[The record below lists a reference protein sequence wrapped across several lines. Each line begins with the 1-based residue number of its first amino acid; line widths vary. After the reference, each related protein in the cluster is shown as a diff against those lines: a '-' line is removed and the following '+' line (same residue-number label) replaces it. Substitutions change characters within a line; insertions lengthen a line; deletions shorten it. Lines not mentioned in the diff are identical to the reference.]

1 MKAIEKSMGLKV
13 ADIKDIKEKEEEI
26 ENQNT
31 NVDRQHNG
39 ELLNGD
45 MAMIMQKYQLIER
58 NEEVVDYGNNNKII
72 NKNIETNRIIQT
84 VNEKQKE
91 LNRAMYYKREDSM
104 KMKKS
109 GRMK

>member
-1 MKAIEKSMGLKV
+1 MGLKV
-13 ADIKDIKEKEEEI
+13 TDIKDIKEKEEEI

-58 NEEVVDYGNNNKII
+58 NEEVVDYGNNNKIK
-72 NKNIETNRIIQT
+72 KNIETNRIIRT
-84 VNEKQKE
+84 VNEK
-91 LNRAMYYKREDSM
+91 
-104 KMKKS
+104 
-109 GRMK
+109 

>member
-45 MAMIMQKYQLIER
+45 MAMIM
-58 NEEVVDYGNNNKII
+58 
-72 NKNIETNRIIQT
+72 
-84 VNEKQKE
+84 
-91 LNRAMYYKREDSM
+91 
-104 KMKKS
+104 
-109 GRMK
+109 